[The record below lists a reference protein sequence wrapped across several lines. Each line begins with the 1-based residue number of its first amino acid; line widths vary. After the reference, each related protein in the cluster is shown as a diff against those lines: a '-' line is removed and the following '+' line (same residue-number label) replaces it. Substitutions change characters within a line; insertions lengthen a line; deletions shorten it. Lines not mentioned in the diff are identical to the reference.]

1 MSDIKVEGMYRDYAN
16 AIVRHRKYGVD
27 TSMKAENESLED
39 YVNRLY
45 KFMVYRTIMLTG
57 LTDWSV
63 YKLDDMLRE
72 QCPDNVEYREA
83 MMRRYHLMEEQINQ
97 LTMAPEDYIA
107 DMRLKT
113 YQRHKRKMESLFN
126 GLCKIYLKEGMRKA
140 EVCAMISIYINMVE
154 LMHKC
159 YNSALGTLGE
169 TVSRNIPKRLSQVL
183 SWARLSQEAA
193 IRMFKEIDVEGIM
206 EKCEGNKKLFE
217 QSQRLAE
224 SILSNDELERAVKYA
239 NQEYYKANK

>member
-1 MSDIKVEGMYRDYAN
+1 
-16 AIVRHRKYGVD
+16 
-27 TSMKAENESLED
+27 
-39 YVNRLY
+39 
-45 KFMVYRTIMLTG
+45 
-57 LTDWSV
+57 
-63 YKLDDMLRE
+63 
-72 QCPDNVEYREA
+72 
-83 MMRRYHLMEEQINQ
+83 
-97 LTMAPEDYIA
+97 
-107 DMRLKT
+107 
-113 YQRHKRKMESLFN
+113 
-126 GLCKIYLKEGMRKA
+126 
-140 EVCAMISIYINMVE
+140 MISIYINMVE

-169 TVSRNIPKRLSQVL
+169 TVRRNIPKRLSQVL

-193 IRMFKEIDVEGIM
+193 IRLFKEIDVEGIM